1 MSPRDSAGRLCL
13 HLHAHLPF
21 VRHPQHDRFLEEDW
35 FYEAVGECYLPLLEV
50 LERLAEDGVDYKL
63 SLSLSPTLLA
73 MLDDELLRR
82 RTEVHLQRTLE
93 LAERELRR
101 TRLDGRRNRLVR
113 LYRDRY
119 RRLLRRFCDHH
130 RGDLIG
136 AFARLE
142 AAGHLAIATSAA
154 THAYFPL
161 LQHRP
166 RLVAAQLR
174 VALAEHER
182 LLGRAPRGIWL
193 PECGFHPGLDGSL
206 AECGLEYFFIEA
218 HGVLRA
224 RPRPALG
231 VFAPI
236 RCPAGPLAFGR
247 DLASAQLVWSA
258 RSGYPGDPEYREFY
272 SDIGHELDLDVVR
285 EYVQPDG
292 RRKDTG
298 IKLHRIT
305 GGSGPKALYRP
316 ERAAA
321 RAIDHAHH
329 FADRLRRQAA
339 AAAELGGSGGA
350 LLVAP
355 FDAELFGHWWFE
367 GPGFIEALLLELARR
382 PQQLRTVL
390 PDRLAR
396 AGGWP
401 TAEPAPS
408 SWGRGGYSQVW
419 LDSSNDWLYN
429 HLDRA
434 AADMLELA
442 QAHPNARGWRR
453 RALDQ
458 MARQLLLAQASDW
471 PFILSTGTAVGYALR
486 RVIGHLE
493 RLQRLA
499 AMLRSGRPDRCW
511 LEQLADRDRLFPGL
525 DYRVYRDPAAPNSRA
540 AKNPFNARYR

>member
-1 MSPRDSAGRLCL
+1 MSPRDTAGRLCL

-50 LERLAEDGVDYKL
+50 LERLAEDGVAYEL

-93 LAERELRR
+93 LAERELLR
-101 TRLDGRRNRLVR
+101 TRLDGRRNRLLR

-130 RGDLIG
+130 RRDLIG
-136 AFARLE
+136 AFGRLE

-154 THAYFPL
+154 THAYLPL

-166 RLVAAQLR
+166 RLVAAQLQ
-174 VALAEHER
+174 VALAEHQR

-193 PECGFHPGLDGSL
+193 PECGYHAGLDRSL
-206 AECGLEYFFIEA
+206 AECGLEYCFLEA

-236 RCPAGPLAFGR
+236 RCPAGPVAFGR
-247 DLASAQLVWSA
+247 DLSSAQLVWSA

-272 SDIGHELDLDVVR
+272 NDIGHELDLEVVR
-285 EYVQPDG
+285 DHVQPDG

-305 GGSGPKALYRP
+305 GGSGPKGLYRP

-321 RAIDHAHH
+321 RAVAHAHH
-329 FADRLRRQAA
+329 FAGRLRRQAA
-339 AAAELGGSGGA
+339 AAAAISGAGGA

-390 PDRLAR
+390 PDRLAG

-401 TAEPAPS
+401 TAEPAAS

-434 AADMLELA
+434 ATDMLALA

-486 RVIGHLE
+486 RVVGHLE
-493 RLQRLA
+493 RVQRLA
-499 AMLRSGRPDRCW
+499 LMVRSGRPDRNG
-511 LEQLADRDRLFPGL
+511 LERLADRDRLFPEL
-525 DYRVYRDPAAPNSRA
+525 DYRIYRRTAAPHR
-540 AKNPFNARYR
+540 